1 MEPIRYCR
9 KIVEAYIGDEVDG
22 FCGKRLRGHDRA
34 SIGADGIAILE
45 CARKA
50 IAVTSSAHQIQFE
63 PSPEDEPQQ
72 RRPDISK
79 AKRLLEWEPKEDLE
93 GGFKLSP
100 EYFRKAMVEA
110 KEQST

>member
-1 MEPIRYCR
+1 M
-9 KIVEAYIGDEVDG
+9 DG
-22 FCGKRLRGHDRA
+22 FCGKRGRRTRPHKYRDL
-34 SIGADGIAILE
+34 DGIAILE

-100 EYFRKAMVEA
+100 EYFRKAMAGA